1 MEIGS
6 CFEARKLVT
15 PTFQLFVNDPS
26 RVRAPKLPEVLH
38 KEIGFGIGVMP
49 APAQERPTLPGC
61 RVDRSIAEE
70 VVYGHG
76 RQLSTLHD
84 CRPRALP

>member
-38 KEIGFGIGVMP
+38 KEIGFGIGP
-49 APAQERPTLPGC
+49 SEHFERSGFDPGNPQAMTC
-61 RVDRSIAEE
+61 PIEI
-70 VVYGHG
+70 
-76 RQLSTLHD
+76 STQ
-84 CRPRALP
+84 RAG